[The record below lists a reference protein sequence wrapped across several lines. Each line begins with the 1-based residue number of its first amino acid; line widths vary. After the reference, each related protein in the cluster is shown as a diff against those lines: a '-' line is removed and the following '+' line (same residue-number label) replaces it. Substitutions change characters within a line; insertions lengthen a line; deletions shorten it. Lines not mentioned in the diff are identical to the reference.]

1 MSFKRWRLPGLFALL
16 VLAGCA
22 TLNDPLTLNDP
33 TIPQVSERHFDKETT
48 GKNTHSLFVCLT
60 FSGGGTRAAALS
72 YGVLEKLRNTEIIW
86 KGKKKTLLDEVDC
99 ISSVSGGSFTSAY
112 YGLFGDR
119 IFTDYRAQFLEQ
131 NVQRALFLRMLNP
144 VNWFRLASPHF
155 SRSDL
160 AAEYYDN
167 TVFDHQ
173 PFAALAQSEQ
183 PFIIINATNL
193 ANGERFSFTQEQFDF
208 LASDLNPYPVARA
221 VAASSAFP
229 LLLSPITLRNYPNA
243 ADYRLPK
250 KVEGALED
258 YEDNRR
264 RYYWARNRAMYVTE
278 KDALPYL
285 HLMDGGLADNIGLR
299 PVESAFR
306 SGFIRKKMGNNEIER
321 LVILVVNART
331 QSADK
336 ISQRQKPPGILYV
349 ANATATVAMDN
360 YSTESVEVMRDL
372 EIARKQTQDTF
383 DKWSKTLGESGDA
396 LKRELA
402 SGKLVPT
409 MIDVSFEALSEATPD
424 EKARKQYFLELP
436 TNFKLSKEQVNNL
449 INIGPELLDLSPD
462 FRALLES
469 LAVTLPAAAP

>member
-1 MSFKRWRLPGLFALL
+1 
-16 VLAGCA
+16 
-22 TLNDPLTLNDP
+22 
-33 TIPQVSERHFDKETT
+33 
-48 GKNTHSLFVCLT
+48 
-60 FSGGGTRAAALS
+60 
-72 YGVLEKLRNTEIIW
+72 
-86 KGKKKTLLDEVDC
+86 
-99 ISSVSGGSFTSAY
+99 
-112 YGLFGDR
+112 
-119 IFTDYRAQFLEQ
+119 
-131 NVQRALFLRMLNP
+131 
-144 VNWFRLASPHF
+144 
-155 SRSDL
+155 
-160 AAEYYDN
+160 
-167 TVFDHQ
+167 
-173 PFAALAQSEQ
+173 
-183 PFIIINATNL
+183 
-193 ANGERFSFTQEQFDF
+193 
-208 LASDLNPYPVARA
+208 
-221 VAASSAFP
+221 
-229 LLLSPITLRNYPNA
+229 
-243 ADYRLPK
+243 
-250 KVEGALED
+250 
-258 YEDNRR
+258 
-264 RYYWARNRAMYVTE
+264 MYVTE

-409 MIDVSFEALSEATPD
+409 MIDVSFEALNEATPD